1 MQVERAEG
9 RWGGI
14 VERRFRNPA
23 VSALQTPWGELCLS
37 ALGVVG
43 ESRSVKSAPDLL
55 RQQQIEVLFTPIM
68 LWRITH
74 FCALSFA
81 PAKNGLAK
89 FRVGRQFHDQ
99 FLGPLA
105 SGWF

>member
-37 ALGVVG
+37 AFGG
-43 ESRSVKSAPDLL
+43 AWGKA
-55 RQQQIEVLFTPIM
+55 
-68 LWRITH
+68 
-74 FCALSFA
+74 
-81 PAKNGLAK
+81 
-89 FRVGRQFHDQ
+89 DQ
-99 FLGPLA
+99 SKPPRTYYA
-105 SGWF
+105 NSK